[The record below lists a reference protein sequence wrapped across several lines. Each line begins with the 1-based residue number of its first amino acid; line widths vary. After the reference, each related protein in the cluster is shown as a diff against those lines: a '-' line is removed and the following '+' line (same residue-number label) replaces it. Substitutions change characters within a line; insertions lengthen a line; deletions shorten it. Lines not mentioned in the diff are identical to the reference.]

1 MTGETPAAEPKK
13 DLDELIAQF
22 EEVARKRP
30 TPAELAEAERT
41 GARVQHE
48 EPPEPEPAELPIAP
62 AEVAVVPAPPEVVTP
77 MASALEVAEVETP
90 LGSAPVV
97 AEVVTPMAS
106 APEVAEL
113 ATPMGAAAEVATPVA
128 AAPANA
134 PESAGAPPAPVA
146 AAPPPSVIPPEGI
159 EAWWAAGERVEV
171 QLPSGSKHSIFVR
184 VMGHGPWMTLIHG
197 FPTSSWDWAPIV
209 GALASKYRLLTFDL
223 LGFGDSDKPSGHDF
237 SAFEQAD
244 IVEALWRHFGVGE
257 TRLVGHDVGMT
268 VALELLARQDEG
280 KLASRMTDVTLLN
293 GGVYAAHHRPRRV
306 QVWLQRPL
314 IGALIAGRMTE
325 GRFAKGFA
333 QIFAPEHQPASDE
346 LHQLWLSMARRN
358 GSKNYHR
365 LIKYIPERR
374 ANAKRWEGAVETSS
388 TPIRFVWGMVDPVSG
403 AHMAKAI
410 KDRRPGADFVELA
423 DVGHYPQL
431 EAPDRVAAA
440 IIDGPLRG
448 AEGPRAAGK

>member
-13 DLDELIAQF
+13 DLDELIAEF
-22 EEVARKRP
+22 EDVARKRP

-41 GARVQHE
+41 GAQVQHE

-62 AEVAVVPAPPEVVTP
+62 AEAVPAEAMP
-77 MASALEVAEVETP
+77 
-90 LGSAPVV
+90 
-97 AEVVTPMAS
+97 AEVVTPEL
-106 APEVAEL
+106 EVGEL
-113 ATPMGAAAEVATPVA
+113 ATPVA
-128 AAPANA
+128 ALEAAPAPA
-134 PESAGAPPAPVA
+134 SAAPAP
-146 AAPPPSVIPPEGI
+146 AAPGPAPSATSPEGI
-159 EAWWAAGERVEV
+159 EGWWAAGERVEV
-171 QLPSGSKHSIFVR
+171 QLPGGSKYSIFVR
-184 VMGHGPWMTLIHG
+184 VLGQGPWMTLIHG
-197 FPTSSWDWAPIV
+197 FPTSSWDWAPIA

-244 IVEALWRHFGVGE
+244 IVEALWRQFGVSE

-280 KLASRMTDVTLLN
+280 KLATRMTDLTLLN

-306 QVWLQRPL
+306 QVWLQRPV
-314 IGALIAGRMTE
+314 IGALIASRMSE
-325 GRFAKGFA
+325 GRFASGFA
-333 QIFAPEHQPASDE
+333 RIFAPEHQPTPGE
-346 LHQLWLSMARRN
+346 LHEHWLSVARRN

-374 ANAKRWEGAVETSS
+374 VNAKRWEGTAETST
-388 TPIRFVWGMVDPVSG
+388 TPIRYVWGMVDPVSG

-410 KDRRPGADFVELA
+410 KDRRSGADFVELA

-440 IIDGPLRG
+440 II
-448 AEGPRAAGK
+448 EGPRVAAGNGQTK

>member
-62 AEVAVVPAPPEVVTP
+62 AEVAVVPAPPEVP
-77 MASALEVAEVETP
+77 
-90 LGSAPVV
+90 
-97 AEVVTPMAS
+97 TPMAS
-106 APEVAEL
+106 APEVA
-113 ATPMGAAAEVATPVA
+113 TPVAAAEVATPVA
-128 AAPANA
+128 AAPAHA

-237 SAFEQAD
+237 SAFAHAD
-244 IVEALWRHFGVGE
+244 ILEAL
-257 TRLVGHDVGMT
+257 
-268 VALELLARQDEG
+268 
-280 KLASRMTDVTLLN
+280 
-293 GGVYAAHHRPRRV
+293 
-306 QVWLQRPL
+306 
-314 IGALIAGRMTE
+314 
-325 GRFAKGFA
+325 
-333 QIFAPEHQPASDE
+333 
-346 LHQLWLSMARRN
+346 
-358 GSKNYHR
+358 
-365 LIKYIPERR
+365 
-374 ANAKRWEGAVETSS
+374 
-388 TPIRFVWGMVDPVSG
+388 
-403 AHMAKAI
+403 
-410 KDRRPGADFVELA
+410 
-423 DVGHYPQL
+423 
-431 EAPDRVAAA
+431 
-440 IIDGPLRG
+440 
-448 AEGPRAAGK
+448 